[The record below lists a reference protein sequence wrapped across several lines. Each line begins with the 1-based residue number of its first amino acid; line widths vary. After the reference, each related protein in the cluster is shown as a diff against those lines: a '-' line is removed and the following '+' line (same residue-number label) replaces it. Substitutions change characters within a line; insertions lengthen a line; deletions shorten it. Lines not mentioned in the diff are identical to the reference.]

1 MVLAAT
7 KSAEGQD
14 PAALENAK
22 PHETAD
28 GEKEHITTGKKEKK
42 ILPMHGSPSRTLI
55 LCEGQ
60 DTT

>member
-14 PAALENAK
+14 PAALEIAK

-28 GEKEHITTGKKEKK
+28 GEKEHITTGKKGNREEREENTSYAWFPKPHADS
-42 ILPMHGSPSRTLI
+42 L
-55 LCEGQ
+55 
-60 DTT
+60 